1 MDIDLRVICRICL
14 RQLTLSGEGKCDAAW
29 SGRTVTTGSAI
40 SVSPAVGNG
49 TSFDRAVQLLGGA
62 QHLGRQV
69 VGQLDA
75 HAVILNGMPTSA
87 VTCLLK
93 DLAHLKV
100 TKSIEGAVG
109 FSLRTLQRRRGRPEG
124 LLTPEQ
130 GGKIWLF
137 AEVLALATEVLGS
150 QDAAERWLESPVMA
164 LDGNQPIDLLA
175 TSAGTEM
182 VKELLGR
189 LQYGVYT

>member
-1 MDIDLRVICRICL
+1 MEPGA
-14 RQLTLSGEGKCDAAW
+14 GEQVA
-29 SGRTVTTGSAI
+29 TGSAI
-40 SVSPAVGNG
+40 AAGHAAGNV

-75 HAVILNGMPTSA
+75 HAMILNGMPASA

-109 FSLRTLQRRRGRPEG
+109 FSQRTLQRRRGKPDG

-150 QDAAERWLESPVMA
+150 QDAAERWLEGPVMA

-189 LQYGVYT
+189 LQHGVYT